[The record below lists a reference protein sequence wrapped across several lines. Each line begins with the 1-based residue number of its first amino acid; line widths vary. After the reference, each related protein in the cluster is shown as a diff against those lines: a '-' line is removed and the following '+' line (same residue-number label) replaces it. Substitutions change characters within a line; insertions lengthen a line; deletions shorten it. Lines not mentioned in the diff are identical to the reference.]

1 MKLNRLAVQNVFSS
15 NLSGEVQAVK
25 FVNELLELAV
35 KQNASDVHI
44 EPLEEVTRVRLR
56 IDGLLYT
63 AVEVPRSSH
72 SAIVSRIKIICGMD
86 IAEKRLPQ
94 DGRVEVEVGGSKI
107 DLRVSTLPVINGE
120 KVVIRLLGKSQKLL
134 ELEALHF
141 SQSNLKTYKQLIN
154 SPHGMILLT
163 GPTGSGKSTTL
174 YATLQE
180 LNSETKNIITIED
193 PVERTL
199 EGINQIAV
207 NNKAGLT
214 FATGLRS
221 IVRQDPNIIMVG
233 EVRDGETAKI
243 AVQAALTGHLV
254 FSTLHTNNAIG
265 AVTRLVDIG
274 IEPFLLAAALRGVVA
289 QRLVRTICPHCKEQY
304 LAERLELVAIG
315 CQENEQLV
323 LYKGRGCE
331 NCNYTGY
338 KGRVAVQEVLQIKE
352 ELQNLITRGA
362 EEGKLLEVAKG
373 NGFISLREDCLTKV
387 LAGLTTVEEFYRVAF
402 S

>member
-35 KQNASDVHI
+35 KQNASDIHI
-44 EPLEEVTRVRLR
+44 EPLEAVTRVRLR
-56 IDGLLYT
+56 IDGLLCS
-63 AVEVPRSSH
+63 AVEVLRSNH

-94 DGRVEVEVGGSKI
+94 DGRVEVEVGSSKV

-120 KVVIRLLGKSQKLL
+120 KVVIRLLEKSQKLL
-134 ELEALHF
+134 ELEALNF
-141 SQSNLKTYKQLIN
+141 SESNLKISKQLIN
-154 SPHGMILLT
+154 SPHGIILLT

-180 LNSETKNIITIED
+180 LNDETKNIITIED
-193 PVERTL
+193 PVERTI

-233 EVRDGETAKI
+233 EIRDGETAKI

-265 AVTRLVDIG
+265 AVTRLLDIG

-289 QRLVRTICPHCKEQY
+289 QRLVRTICPYCED
-304 LAERLELVAIG
+304 
-315 CQENEQLV
+315 
-323 LYKGRGCE
+323 GCE
-331 NCNYTGY
+331 HCNHTGY
-338 KGRVAVQEVLQIKE
+338 KGRIAVQEVLQITPK
-352 ELQNLITRGA
+352 LQNLITYGV
-362 EEGKLLEVAKG
+362 EENVLLETARES
-373 NGFISLREDCLTKV
+373 GFTAIQEDCLAKV
-387 LAGLTTVEEFYRVAF
+387 QVGRTTMEEYYRVA
-402 S
+402 SGVV

>member
-1 MKLNRLAVQNVFSS
+1 MKLSRLAVQNVFSS

-35 KQNASDVHI
+35 KKNASDIHI

-56 IDGLLYT
+56 IDGLLCNV
-63 AVEVPRSSH
+63 VEVLRTNHSS
-72 SAIVSRIKIICGMD
+72 IVSRIKIICGMD

-94 DGRVEVEVGGSKI
+94 DGRVEVEVSGRKV

-120 KVVIRLLGKSQKLL
+120 KVVIRLLEKSQKLL
-134 ELEALHF
+134 QLEALTF
-141 SQSNLKTYKQLIN
+141 SESNLKIYKQLIN
-154 SPHGMILLT
+154 SPHGIILLT

-180 LNSETKNIITIED
+180 LNDETKNIITIED

-233 EVRDGETAKI
+233 EIRDGETAKI

-265 AVTRLVDIG
+265 AVTRLLDIG

-289 QRLVRTICPHCKEQY
+289 QRLVRTICPYCEG
-304 LAERLELVAIG
+304 G
-315 CQENEQLV
+315 CDE
-323 LYKGRGCE
+323 
-331 NCNYTGY
+331 CNHTGY
-338 KGRVAVQEVLQIKE
+338 KGRIAVQEVLEITPK
-352 ELQNLITRGA
+352 LQDMITHGA
-362 EEGKLLEVAKG
+362 EESALLEAARE
-373 NGFISLREDCLTKV
+373 NGFTTLIEDCNTKV
-387 LAGLTTVEEFYRVAF
+387 QAGKTTLEEYNRVA
-402 S
+402 SGVV

>member
-35 KQNASDVHI
+35 KKNASDIHI

-56 IDGLLYT
+56 IDGLLCN
-63 AVEVPRSSH
+63 AVEVLRSNH

-94 DGRVEVEVGGSKI
+94 DGRVEVEVSGSKV

-120 KVVIRLLGKSQKLL
+120 KVVIRILEKSQKLL
-134 ELEALHF
+134 ELEALNF
-141 SQSNLKTYKQLIN
+141 SESNLKIYKQLIS
-154 SPHGMILLT
+154 SPHGIILLT

-180 LNSETKNIITIED
+180 LNDETKNIITIED
-193 PVERTL
+193 PVERTI
-199 EGINQIAV
+199 EGVNQIAV
-207 NNKAGLT
+207 NNKAGLN

-233 EVRDGETAKI
+233 EIRDGETAKI
-243 AVQAALTGHLV
+243 AVRAALTGHLV

-265 AVTRLVDIG
+265 AVTRLLEIG

-289 QRLVRTICPHCKEQY
+289 QRLVRTICPYCES
-304 LAERLELVAIG
+304 
-315 CQENEQLV
+315 
-323 LYKGRGCE
+323 GCE
-331 NCNYTGY
+331 HCNYTGY
-338 KGRVAVQEVLQIKE
+338 KGRMAVQEVLQITPK
-352 ELQNLITRGA
+352 LQKLITQGA
-362 EEGKLLEVAKG
+362 EESVLFEAARE
-373 NGFISLREDCLTKV
+373 NGFTTLREDCLAKV
-387 LAGLTTVEEFYRVAF
+387 QAGQTTLEEYYSVA
-402 S
+402 SC

>member
-25 FVNELLELAV
+25 FVNDLLELAV
-35 KQNASDVHI
+35 KKNASDIHI

-56 IDGLLYT
+56 IDGLLCT
-63 AVEVPRSSH
+63 AVEVLRSNH

-94 DGRVEVEVGGSKI
+94 DGRVEVEVSGSKV

-120 KVVIRLLGKSQKLL
+120 KVVIRLLEKSQKLL
-134 ELEALHF
+134 ELEALNF
-141 SQSNLKTYKQLIN
+141 SESNLKIYKQLIS
-154 SPHGMILLT
+154 SPHGIILLT

-180 LNSETKNIITIED
+180 LNDETKNIITIED
-193 PVERTL
+193 PVERTIA
-199 EGINQIAV
+199 GINQIAV
-207 NNKAGLT
+207 NNKAGLN

-233 EVRDGETAKI
+233 EIRDGETAKI

-265 AVTRLVDIG
+265 AVTRLLDIG

-289 QRLVRTICPHCKEQY
+289 QRLVRTICHYCES
-304 LAERLELVAIG
+304 
-315 CQENEQLV
+315 
-323 LYKGRGCE
+323 GCE
-331 NCNYTGY
+331 HCNFTGY
-338 KGRVAVQEVLQIKE
+338 KGRIAVQEVLQITPK
-352 ELQNLITRGA
+352 LQKLITQGA
-362 EEGKLLEVAKG
+362 EESVLFEAARE
-373 NGFISLREDCLTKV
+373 NGFTTLREDCLAKV
-387 LAGLTTVEEFYRVAF
+387 QAGQTTLEEYYRVA
-402 S
+402 SC

>member
-25 FVNELLELAV
+25 FVNDLLELAV
-35 KQNASDVHI
+35 KKNASDIHI

-56 IDGLLYT
+56 IDGLLCN
-63 AVEVPRSSH
+63 AVEVLRSNH

-120 KVVIRLLGKSQKLL
+120 KVVIRLLEKSQKLL
-134 ELEALHF
+134 ELEALNF
-141 SQSNLKTYKQLIN
+141 SESNLKIYKQLIN
-154 SPHGMILLT
+154 SPHGIILLT

-180 LNSETKNIITIED
+180 LNDETKNIITIED
-193 PVERTL
+193 PVERTIT
-199 EGINQIAV
+199 GINQIAV
-207 NNKAGLT
+207 NNKAGLN

-233 EVRDGETAKI
+233 EIRDGETAKI

-265 AVTRLVDIG
+265 AVTRLLDIG
-274 IEPFLLAAALRGVVA
+274 IESFLLAAALRGVVA
-289 QRLVRTICPHCKEQY
+289 QRLVRTICPNCES
-304 LAERLELVAIG
+304 
-315 CQENEQLV
+315 
-323 LYKGRGCE
+323 GCE
-331 NCNYTGY
+331 HCNHTGY
-338 KGRVAVQEVLQIKE
+338 KGRMAVQEVLQITPK
-352 ELQNLITRGA
+352 LQKLITHNA
-362 EEGKLLEVAKG
+362 EESVLLEAARK
-373 NGFISLREDCLTKV
+373 NSFTTLQEDCLAKV
-387 LAGLTTVEEFYRVAF
+387 QAGQTTLEEYYRVAF
-402 S
+402 C

>member
-35 KQNASDVHI
+35 KKNASDIHI

-56 IDGLLYT
+56 IDGLLCN
-63 AVEVPRSSH
+63 AVEVLRSNH
-72 SAIVSRIKIICGMD
+72 SSIVSRIKIICGMD

-94 DGRVEVEVGGSKI
+94 DGRVEVEVSGSKV

-120 KVVIRLLGKSQKLL
+120 KVVIRLLEKSQKLL
-134 ELEALHF
+134 ELEALNF
-141 SQSNLKTYKQLIN
+141 SESNLKIYKQLIR
-154 SPHGMILLT
+154 SPHGIILLT

-180 LNSETKNIITIED
+180 LNDETKNIITIED
-193 PVERTL
+193 PVERTIA
-199 EGINQIAV
+199 GINQIAV
-207 NNKAGLT
+207 NNKAGLN

-233 EVRDGETAKI
+233 EIRDGETAKI

-265 AVTRLVDIG
+265 AVTRLLDIG

-289 QRLVRTICPHCKEQY
+289 QRLVRTICHYCES
-304 LAERLELVAIG
+304 
-315 CQENEQLV
+315 
-323 LYKGRGCE
+323 GCE
-331 NCNYTGY
+331 HCNHTGY
-338 KGRVAVQEVLQIKE
+338 KGRMAVQEVLQITPK
-352 ELQNLITRGA
+352 LQKLITQGA
-362 EEGKLLEVAKG
+362 EESVLLEAARES
-373 NGFISLREDCLTKV
+373 GFTTLQEDCLAKV
-387 LAGLTTVEEFYRVAF
+387 QAGQTTLEEYYRVA
-402 S
+402 SC

>member
-35 KQNASDVHI
+35 KQNASDIHI
-44 EPLEEVTRVRLR
+44 EPLETVTRVRLR
-56 IDGLLYT
+56 IDGLLCT
-63 AVEVPRSSH
+63 AVEVLRSNH
-72 SAIVSRIKIICGMD
+72 SAIVSRIKIISGMD

-94 DGRVEVEVGGSKI
+94 DGRVEVEVGSSKV

-120 KVVIRLLGKSQKLL
+120 KVVIRLLEKSQKLF
-134 ELEALHF
+134 ELDALNF
-141 SQSNLKTYKQLIN
+141 SESNLTIYNQLIN
-154 SPHGMILLT
+154 SHHGIILLT

-180 LNSETKNIITIED
+180 LNDETKNIITIED

-233 EVRDGETAKI
+233 EIRDGETAKI

-265 AVTRLVDIG
+265 AVTRLLDIG

-289 QRLVRTICPHCKEQY
+289 QRLVRTICPYCE
-304 LAERLELVAIG
+304 G
-315 CQENEQLV
+315 
-323 LYKGRGCE
+323 GCE
-331 NCNYTGY
+331 HCNNTGY
-338 KGRVAVQEVLQIKE
+338 KGRVAVQEVLQITPK
-352 ELQNLITRGA
+352 LQNLITHGV
-362 EEGKLLEVAKG
+362 EESVLLETARES
-373 NGFISLREDCLTKV
+373 GFTTIQEDCLAKV
-387 LAGLTTVEEFYRVAF
+387 QAGRTTMEEYYRVA
-402 S
+402 SGVV

>member
-35 KQNASDVHI
+35 KQNASDIHI
-44 EPLEEVTRVRLR
+44 EPLEAVTRVRLR
-56 IDGLLYT
+56 IDGLLCT
-63 AVEVPRSSH
+63 AVEVLRSNH
-72 SAIVSRIKIICGMD
+72 NAIISRIKIICGMD

-94 DGRVEVEVGGSKI
+94 DGRVEVEVGSSEI

-120 KVVIRLLGKSQKLL
+120 KVVIRLLEKTQKFL
-134 ELEALHF
+134 ELEALNF
-141 SQSNLKTYKQLIN
+141 SEENLKIYKQLIN
-154 SPHGMILLT
+154 SPHGIILLT

-180 LNSETKNIITIED
+180 LNDETKNIITIEE
-193 PVERTL
+193 PVERTI

-233 EVRDGETAKI
+233 EIRDGETAKI

-265 AVTRLVDIG
+265 AVTRLLDIG

-289 QRLVRTICPHCKEQY
+289 QRLVRTICPYCES
-304 LAERLELVAIG
+304 
-315 CQENEQLV
+315 
-323 LYKGRGCE
+323 GCE
-331 NCNYTGY
+331 KCNQTGY
-338 KGRVAVQEVLQIKE
+338 KGRMAVQEVLQITSK
-352 ELQNLITRGA
+352 LQKLITQGS
-362 EEGKLLEVAKG
+362 EESVLLEAAKE
-373 NGFISLREDCLTKV
+373 NGFTNLREDCLDKV
-387 LAGLTTVEEFYRVAF
+387 QAGQTTLEEYYRVA
-402 S
+402 SC

>member
-25 FVNELLELAV
+25 FVNDLLELAV
-35 KQNASDVHI
+35 KKNASDIHI

-56 IDGLLYT
+56 IDGLLCN
-63 AVEVPRSSH
+63 AVEVLRSNH

-94 DGRVEVEVGGSKI
+94 DGRVEVEVGGSKV

-120 KVVIRLLGKSQKLL
+120 KVVIRLLEKSQKLL
-134 ELEALHF
+134 ELEALNF
-141 SQSNLKTYKQLIN
+141 SESNLKIYKQLIN
-154 SPHGMILLT
+154 SPHGIILLT

-180 LNSETKNIITIED
+180 LNDETKNIITIED
-193 PVERTL
+193 PVERTIQ
-199 EGINQIAV
+199 GVNQIAV
-207 NNKAGLT
+207 NNKAGLN
-214 FATGLRS
+214 FAIGLRS

-233 EVRDGETAKI
+233 EIRDGETAKI

-265 AVTRLVDIG
+265 AVTRLLDIG

-289 QRLVRTICPHCKEQY
+289 QRLVRTICPYCES
-304 LAERLELVAIG
+304 
-315 CQENEQLV
+315 
-323 LYKGRGCE
+323 GCE
-331 NCNYTGY
+331 HCNHTGY
-338 KGRVAVQEVLQIKE
+338 KGRMAVQEVLQITPK
-352 ELQNLITRGA
+352 LQKLITQGA
-362 EEGKLLEVAKG
+362 EESVLLEAAKE
-373 NGFISLREDCLTKV
+373 NGFTTLQEDCLAKV
-387 LAGLTTVEEFYRVAF
+387 QAGQTTLEEYYRVA
-402 S
+402 SC

>member
-35 KQNASDVHI
+35 KQNASDIHI
-44 EPLEEVTRVRLR
+44 EPLETVTRIRLR
-56 IDGLLYT
+56 IDGLLCT
-63 AVEVPRSSH
+63 AVEVLRSNH

-94 DGRVEVEVGGSKI
+94 DGRVEVEVGSSKI

-120 KVVIRLLGKSQKLL
+120 KVVIRLLEKSQKLL
-134 ELEALHF
+134 ELEALNF
-141 SQSNLKTYKQLIN
+141 SESNLKIYKQLIN
-154 SPHGMILLT
+154 SPHGIILLT

-180 LNSETKNIITIED
+180 LNDETKNIITIED

-233 EVRDGETAKI
+233 EIRDGETARI

-265 AVTRLVDIG
+265 AVTRLLDID
-274 IEPFLLAAALRGVVA
+274 IEPFLLAVALRGVVA
-289 QRLVRTICPHCKEQY
+289 QRLVRTICPYCED
-304 LAERLELVAIG
+304 
-315 CQENEQLV
+315 
-323 LYKGRGCE
+323 GCE
-331 NCNYTGY
+331 HCNHTGY
-338 KGRVAVQEVLQIKE
+338 KGRIAVQEVLQITPK
-352 ELQNLITRGA
+352 LQNLITHGV
-362 EEGKLLEVAKG
+362 EESVLLETARKS
-373 NGFISLREDCLTKV
+373 GFTTIQEDCLAKV
-387 LAGLTTVEEFYRVAF
+387 QAGRTTMEEYYRVA
-402 S
+402 SGVV

>member
-1 MKLNRLAVQNVFSS
+1 MKLSRLAVQNVFSS
-15 NLSGEVQAVK
+15 SLSGEVQAVK

-35 KQNASDVHI
+35 KKNASDIHI

-56 IDGLLYT
+56 IDGLLCNV
-63 AVEVPRSSH
+63 VEVLRTNH

-94 DGRVEVEVGGSKI
+94 DGRVEVEVSGRKV

-120 KVVIRLLGKSQKLL
+120 KVVIRILEKSKQLLK
-134 ELEALHF
+134 LEALNF
-141 SQSNLKTYKQLIN
+141 SEGNLKIYKQLIN
-154 SPHGMILLT
+154 SPHGIILLT

-180 LNSETKNIITIED
+180 LNEETKNIITIED

-233 EVRDGETAKI
+233 EIRDGETAKI

-265 AVTRLVDIG
+265 AVTRLLDIG

-289 QRLVRTICPHCKEQY
+289 QRLVRTICPYCEG
-304 LAERLELVAIG
+304 G
-315 CQENEQLV
+315 CDE
-323 LYKGRGCE
+323 
-331 NCNYTGY
+331 CNHTGY
-338 KGRVAVQEVLQIKE
+338 KGRIAVHEVLEITPK
-352 ELQNLITRGA
+352 LQNMITHGA
-362 EEGKLLEVAKG
+362 EGSVILEAARE
-373 NGFISLREDCLTKV
+373 NGFTTLMEDCLNKV
-387 LAGLTTVEEFYRVAF
+387 QAGQTTLEEYYKVAF
-402 S
+402 GVV

>member
-63 AVEVPRSSH
+63 AVEVPRSNH

-107 DLRVSTLPVINGE
+107 DLRVSALPVINGE
-120 KVVIRLLGKSQKLL
+120 KVVIRLLEKSQKLL

-141 SQSNLKTYKQLIN
+141 SQSNLQTYKQLIN

-254 FSTLHTNNAIG
+254 FTTLHTNNAIG
-265 AVTRLVDIG
+265 AVTRLLDIG

-289 QRLVRTICPHCKEQY
+289 QRLVRNICPHCKEQY
-304 LAERLELVAIG
+304 LAERLELVALG
-315 CQENEQLV
+315 RQENEQLA

-352 ELQNLITRGA
+352 ELQNLITHGA

-373 NGFISLREDCLTKV
+373 NGFISLREDCLAKV

>member
-35 KQNASDVHI
+35 KKNASDIHI

-56 IDGLLYT
+56 IDGLLCN
-63 AVEVPRSSH
+63 AVEVLRSNH

-94 DGRVEVEVGGSKI
+94 DGRVEVEVSGSKV

-120 KVVIRLLGKSQKLL
+120 KVVIRLLEKSQKLL
-134 ELEALHF
+134 ELEALNF
-141 SQSNLKTYKQLIN
+141 SESNLKIYKQLIR
-154 SPHGMILLT
+154 SPHGIILLT

-180 LNSETKNIITIED
+180 LNDETKNIITIED
-193 PVERTL
+193 PVERTIA
-199 EGINQIAV
+199 GINQIAV
-207 NNKAGLT
+207 NNKAGLN

-233 EVRDGETAKI
+233 EIRDGETAKI
-243 AVQAALTGHLV
+243 AAQAALTGHLV

-265 AVTRLVDIG
+265 AVTRLLDIG

-289 QRLVRTICPHCKEQY
+289 QRLVRTVCPHCES
-304 LAERLELVAIG
+304 
-315 CQENEQLV
+315 
-323 LYKGRGCE
+323 GCE
-331 NCNYTGY
+331 HCSHTGY
-338 KGRVAVQEVLQIKE
+338 KGRMAVQEVLQITPK
-352 ELQNLITRGA
+352 LQKLITQGA
-362 EEGKLLEVAKG
+362 EENVLLEAARE
-373 NGFISLREDCLTKV
+373 NSFTTLQEDCLAKV
-387 LAGLTTVEEFYRVAF
+387 QAGQTTLEEYYRVA
-402 S
+402 SC

>member
-35 KQNASDVHI
+35 KKNASDIHI

-56 IDGLLYT
+56 IDGLLCN
-63 AVEVPRSSH
+63 AVEVLRSNH
-72 SAIVSRIKIICGMD
+72 SSIVSRIKIICGMD

-94 DGRVEVEVGGSKI
+94 DGRVEVEVGGSKV

-120 KVVIRLLGKSQKLL
+120 KVVIRLLEKSQKLL
-134 ELEALHF
+134 ELEALNF
-141 SQSNLKTYKQLIN
+141 SESNLKIYKQLIS
-154 SPHGMILLT
+154 SPHGIILLT

-180 LNSETKNIITIED
+180 LNDETKNIITIED
-193 PVERTL
+193 PVERTIQ
-199 EGINQIAV
+199 GVNQIAV
-207 NNKAGLT
+207 NNKAGLN

-233 EVRDGETAKI
+233 EIRDGETAKI

-265 AVTRLVDIG
+265 AVTRLLDIG

-289 QRLVRTICPHCKEQY
+289 QRLVRTICPYCES
-304 LAERLELVAIG
+304 
-315 CQENEQLV
+315 
-323 LYKGRGCE
+323 GCE
-331 NCNYTGY
+331 HCNHTGY
-338 KGRVAVQEVLQIKE
+338 KGRMAVQEVLQITPK
-352 ELQNLITRGA
+352 LQKLITQGA
-362 EEGKLLEVAKG
+362 EESVLFEAARE
-373 NGFISLREDCLTKV
+373 NGFTTLQEDCLAKV
-387 LAGLTTVEEFYRVAF
+387 QAGQTTLEEYYSVA
-402 S
+402 SC

>member
-35 KQNASDVHI
+35 KQNASDIHI
-44 EPLEEVTRVRLR
+44 EPLEAVTRIRLR
-56 IDGLLYT
+56 IDGLLCS
-63 AVEVPRSSH
+63 AVEVLRSNH

-94 DGRVEVEVGGSKI
+94 DGRVEVEVGSSKV

-120 KVVIRLLGKSQKLL
+120 KVVIRLLEKSQKLL
-134 ELEALHF
+134 ELEALNF
-141 SQSNLKTYKQLIN
+141 AKSNLKIYKQLIN
-154 SPHGMILLT
+154 SPHGIILLT

-180 LNSETKNIITIED
+180 LNDETKNIITIED
-193 PVERTL
+193 PVERTI

-233 EVRDGETAKI
+233 EIRDGETAKI

-265 AVTRLVDIG
+265 AVTRLLDIG
-274 IEPFLLAAALRGVVA
+274 IEPFLLAVALRGVVA
-289 QRLVRTICPHCKEQY
+289 QRLVRTICPYCED
-304 LAERLELVAIG
+304 
-315 CQENEQLV
+315 
-323 LYKGRGCE
+323 GCE
-331 NCNYTGY
+331 HCNHTGY
-338 KGRVAVQEVLQIKE
+338 KGRIAVQEVLQITPK
-352 ELQNLITRGA
+352 LQNLITHSA
-362 EEGKLLEVAKG
+362 EESMFLKTARES
-373 NGFISLREDCLTKV
+373 GFTTIQEDCLAKV
-387 LAGLTTVEEFYRVAF
+387 QAGRTTMEEYYRVA
-402 S
+402 SGVV

>member
-1 MKLNRLAVQNVFSS
+1 MKLSRLAVQNVFSS

-35 KQNASDVHI
+35 KKNASDIHI

-56 IDGLLYT
+56 IDGLLCNV
-63 AVEVPRSSH
+63 VEVLRTNH

-94 DGRVEVEVGGSKI
+94 DGRVEVQVSGSKV

-120 KVVIRLLGKSQKLL
+120 KVVIRLLEKSQKHLQ
-134 ELEALHF
+134 LEALNF
-141 SQSNLKTYKQLIN
+141 AESNLKIYKQLID
-154 SPHGMILLT
+154 SPHGIILLT

-180 LNSETKNIITIED
+180 LNDETKNIITIED

-233 EVRDGETAKI
+233 EIRDGETAKI

-265 AVTRLVDIG
+265 AVTRLLDIG
-274 IEPFLLAAALRGVVA
+274 VEPFLLAAALRGVVA
-289 QRLVRTICPHCKEQY
+289 QRLVRTICPYCEG
-304 LAERLELVAIG
+304 G
-315 CQENEQLV
+315 CDE
-323 LYKGRGCE
+323 
-331 NCNYTGY
+331 CNHTGY
-338 KGRVAVQEVLQIKE
+338 KGRIAVHEVLE
-352 ELQNLITRGA
+352 ITPKLKNMITHGA
-362 EEGKLLEVAKG
+362 EERAILDTARE
-373 NGFISLREDCLTKV
+373 NGFTTLKEDCLNKV
-387 LAGLTTVEEFYRVAF
+387 QAGQTTLEEYYKVA
-402 S
+402 SGVV

>member
-35 KQNASDVHI
+35 KQNASDIHI
-44 EPLEEVTRVRLR
+44 EPLEAVTRIRLR
-56 IDGLLYT
+56 IDGLLCS
-63 AVEVPRSSH
+63 AVEVLRSNH
-72 SAIVSRIKIICGMD
+72 SVIVSRIKIICGMD

-94 DGRVEVEVGGSKI
+94 DGRVEVEVGSNKI

-120 KVVIRLLGKSQKLL
+120 KVVIRLLEKSQKLF
-134 ELEALHF
+134 ELDALNF
-141 SQSNLKTYKQLIN
+141 SKSNLTIYKQLIN
-154 SPHGMILLT
+154 SPHGIILLT

-180 LNSETKNIITIED
+180 LNDETKNIITIED
-193 PVERTL
+193 PVERTI

-233 EVRDGETAKI
+233 EIRDGETAKI

-265 AVTRLVDIG
+265 AVTRLLDIG

-289 QRLVRTICPHCKEQY
+289 QRLVRTICPYCED
-304 LAERLELVAIG
+304 
-315 CQENEQLV
+315 
-323 LYKGRGCE
+323 GCE
-331 NCNYTGY
+331 LCNYTGY
-338 KGRVAVQEVLQIKE
+338 KGRIAVQEVLQITPN
-352 ELQNLITRGA
+352 LQNLITHGA
-362 EEGKLLEVAKG
+362 EECVLLETARES
-373 NGFISLREDCLTKV
+373 GFTTIQEDCLAKV
-387 LAGLTTVEEFYRVAF
+387 QAGRTTMEEYYRVA
-402 S
+402 SGVV

>member
-35 KQNASDVHI
+35 KKNASDIHI

-56 IDGLLYT
+56 IDGLLCN
-63 AVEVPRSSH
+63 AVEVLRSNH

-94 DGRVEVEVGGSKI
+94 DGRVEVEVGGSKV

-120 KVVIRLLGKSQKLL
+120 KVVIRLLEKSQKLL
-134 ELEALHF
+134 ELEALNF
-141 SQSNLKTYKQLIN
+141 SESNLKIYKQLIS
-154 SPHGMILLT
+154 SPHGIILLT

-180 LNSETKNIITIED
+180 LNDETKNIITIED
-193 PVERTL
+193 PVERTIQ
-199 EGINQIAV
+199 GINQIAV
-207 NNKAGLT
+207 NNKAGLN

-233 EVRDGETAKI
+233 EIRDGETAKI

-265 AVTRLVDIG
+265 AVTRLLDIG
-274 IEPFLLAAALRGVVA
+274 IKPFLLAAALRGVVA
-289 QRLVRTICPHCKEQY
+289 QRLVRTVCPHCES
-304 LAERLELVAIG
+304 
-315 CQENEQLV
+315 
-323 LYKGRGCE
+323 GCE
-331 NCNYTGY
+331 HCNHAGY
-338 KGRVAVQEVLQIKE
+338 KGRMAVQEVLQITPK
-352 ELQNLITRGA
+352 LQKLITQGA
-362 EEGKLLEVAKG
+362 EESVLFEAARE
-373 NGFISLREDCLTKV
+373 NGFTTLREDCLAKV
-387 LAGLTTVEEFYRVAF
+387 QAGQTTLEEYYRVA
-402 S
+402 SC

>member
-25 FVNELLELAV
+25 FVNDLLELAV
-35 KQNASDVHI
+35 KKNASDIHI

-56 IDGLLYT
+56 IDGLLCT
-63 AVEVPRSSH
+63 AVEVLRSNH

-94 DGRVEVEVGGSKI
+94 DGRVEVEVGGSKV

-120 KVVIRLLGKSQKLL
+120 KVVIRLLEKSQKLL
-134 ELEALHF
+134 EPEALNF
-141 SQSNLKTYKQLIN
+141 SESNLKIYKQLIN
-154 SPHGMILLT
+154 SPHGIILLT

-180 LNSETKNIITIED
+180 LNDETKNIITIED
-193 PVERTL
+193 PVERTIK
-199 EGINQIAV
+199 GINQIAV
-207 NNKAGLT
+207 NNKAGLN

-233 EVRDGETAKI
+233 EIRDGETAKI

-265 AVTRLVDIG
+265 AVTRLLDIG

-289 QRLVRTICPHCKEQY
+289 QRLVRTICPYC
-304 LAERLELVAIG
+304 
-315 CQENEQLV
+315 EN
-323 LYKGRGCE
+323 GCE
-331 NCNYTGY
+331 HCNYTGY
-338 KGRVAVQEVLQIKE
+338 KGRMAVQEVLQITPK
-352 ELQNLITRGA
+352 LHKLITHGA
-362 EEGKLLEVAKG
+362 EESVLLEAARES
-373 NGFISLREDCLTKV
+373 GFTTLQEDCLAKV
-387 LAGLTTVEEFYRVAF
+387 QAGQTTLEEYYRVA
-402 S
+402 SC

>member
-35 KQNASDVHI
+35 KKNASDIHI

-56 IDGLLYT
+56 IDGLLCN
-63 AVEVPRSSH
+63 AVEVLGSNH

-94 DGRVEVEVGGSKI
+94 DGRVEVEVGASKV

-120 KVVIRLLGKSQKLL
+120 KVVIRLLEKSQKLL
-134 ELEALHF
+134 ELEALNF
-141 SQSNLKTYKQLIN
+141 SESNLKIYKQLIS
-154 SPHGMILLT
+154 SPHGIILLT

-180 LNSETKNIITIED
+180 LNDETKNIITIED
-193 PVERTL
+193 PVERTIA
-199 EGINQIAV
+199 GINQIAV
-207 NNKAGLT
+207 NNKAGLN

-233 EVRDGETAKI
+233 EIRDGETAKI

-265 AVTRLVDIG
+265 AVTRLLDIG

-289 QRLVRTICPHCKEQY
+289 QRLVRTICPYC
-304 LAERLELVAIG
+304 
-315 CQENEQLV
+315 EN
-323 LYKGRGCE
+323 GCE
-331 NCNYTGY
+331 HCNYTGY
-338 KGRVAVQEVLQIKE
+338 KGRIAVQEVLQITPK
-352 ELQNLITRGA
+352 LHKLITQRA
-362 EEGKLLEVAKG
+362 EECVLFEAARE
-373 NGFISLREDCLTKV
+373 NGFTTLQEDCFAKV
-387 LAGLTTVEEFYRVAF
+387 QAGQTTLEEYYRVA
-402 S
+402 SC

>member
-35 KQNASDVHI
+35 KQNASDIHI
-44 EPLEEVTRVRLR
+44 EPLEAVTRIRLR
-56 IDGLLYT
+56 IDGLLCT
-63 AVEVPRSSH
+63 AVEVLRSNH

-94 DGRVEVEVGGSKI
+94 DGRVEVEVGSSKV

-120 KVVIRLLGKSQKLL
+120 KVVIRLLEKSQKLL
-134 ELEALHF
+134 ELEALSF
-141 SQSNLKTYKQLIN
+141 SASNLTIYKQLIN
-154 SPHGMILLT
+154 SPHGIILLT

-180 LNSETKNIITIED
+180 LNDETKNIITIED
-193 PVERTL
+193 PVERTIV
-199 EGINQIAV
+199 GINQIAV

-233 EVRDGETAKI
+233 EIRDGETAKI

-265 AVTRLVDIG
+265 AVTRLLDIG
-274 IEPFLLAAALRGVVA
+274 IEPFLLAAALRGVLA
-289 QRLVRTICPHCKEQY
+289 QRLVRTICPYCEGGCVHC
-304 LAERLELVAIG
+304 
-315 CQENEQLV
+315 NH
-323 LYKGRGCE
+323 
-331 NCNYTGY
+331 TGY
-338 KGRVAVQEVLQIKE
+338 KGRIAVQEVLQMTPK
-352 ELQNLITRGA
+352 LQNLITHGA
-362 EEGKLLEVAKG
+362 EESMLLETARE
-373 NGFISLREDCLTKV
+373 NGFTMLQEDCLAKV
-387 LAGLTTVEEFYRVAF
+387 QAGRTTMEEYYRVA
-402 S
+402 SGVV

>member
-25 FVNELLELAV
+25 FVNDLLELAV
-35 KQNASDVHI
+35 KKNASDIHI

-56 IDGLLYT
+56 IDGLLCN
-63 AVEVPRSSH
+63 AVEVLRSNH

-94 DGRVEVEVGGSKI
+94 DGRVEVEVGGSKV

-120 KVVIRLLGKSQKLL
+120 KVVIRLLEKSQKLL
-134 ELEALHF
+134 ELEALNF
-141 SQSNLKTYKQLIN
+141 SESNLKIYKQLIS
-154 SPHGMILLT
+154 SPHGIILLT

-180 LNSETKNIITIED
+180 LNDETKNIITIED
-193 PVERTL
+193 PVERTIT
-199 EGINQIAV
+199 GINQIAV
-207 NNKAGLT
+207 NNKAGLN

-233 EVRDGETAKI
+233 EIRDGETAKI

-265 AVTRLVDIG
+265 AVTRLLDIG

-289 QRLVRTICPHCKEQY
+289 QRLVRTICHYCES
-304 LAERLELVAIG
+304 
-315 CQENEQLV
+315 
-323 LYKGRGCE
+323 GCE
-331 NCNYTGY
+331 HCNFTGY
-338 KGRVAVQEVLQIKE
+338 KGRIAVQEVLQITPK
-352 ELQNLITRGA
+352 LQKLITQGA
-362 EEGKLLEVAKG
+362 EESVLLEAARE
-373 NGFISLREDCLTKV
+373 NSFTTLQEDCLAKV
-387 LAGLTTVEEFYRVAF
+387 QAGQTTLEEYYRVA
-402 S
+402 SC

>member
-35 KQNASDVHI
+35 KQNASDIHI
-44 EPLEEVTRVRLR
+44 EPLEAVTRVRLR
-56 IDGLLYT
+56 IDGLLCT
-63 AVEVPRSSH
+63 AVEVQRSNH

-94 DGRVEVEVGGSKI
+94 DGRVEVEVGSSKV

-120 KVVIRLLGKSQKLL
+120 KVVIRLLEKSQKLL
-134 ELEALHF
+134 ELEALNF
-141 SQSNLKTYKQLIN
+141 SESNLKTYKQLIN
-154 SPHGMILLT
+154 LPHGIILLT

-180 LNSETKNIITIED
+180 LNDETKNIITIED

-233 EVRDGETAKI
+233 EIRDGETAKI

-265 AVTRLVDIG
+265 AVSRLLDIG

-289 QRLVRTICPHCKEQY
+289 QRLVRTICPYCEGGCAHC
-304 LAERLELVAIG
+304 
-315 CQENEQLV
+315 NH
-323 LYKGRGCE
+323 
-331 NCNYTGY
+331 TGY
-338 KGRVAVQEVLQIKE
+338 KGRIAVQEVLQITPK
-352 ELQNLITRGA
+352 LQNLITHGT
-362 EEGKLLEVAKG
+362 EESMLLETARE
-373 NGFISLREDCLTKV
+373 NGFTMLQEDCLAKV
-387 LAGLTTVEEFYRVAF
+387 QAGRTTMEEYYRVV
-402 S
+402 SGVV

>member
-35 KQNASDVHI
+35 KQNASDIHI
-44 EPLEEVTRVRLR
+44 EPLETVTRVRLR
-56 IDGLLYT
+56 IDGLLCS
-63 AVEVPRSSH
+63 AVEVQRSNH

-94 DGRVEVEVGGSKI
+94 DGRVEVEVGSSKV

-120 KVVIRLLGKSQKLL
+120 KVVVRLLEKSQKLL
-134 ELEALHF
+134 ELKALNF
-141 SQSNLKTYKQLIN
+141 SVSNLKIYKQLIN
-154 SPHGMILLT
+154 SPHGIILLT
-163 GPTGSGKSTTL
+163 GTTGSGKSTTL

-180 LNSETKNIITIED
+180 LNDETKNIITIED

-233 EVRDGETAKI
+233 EIRDGETAKI

-265 AVTRLVDIG
+265 AVTRLLDIG

-289 QRLVRTICPHCKEQY
+289 QRLVRTICSYCE
-304 LAERLELVAIG
+304 G
-315 CQENEQLV
+315 
-323 LYKGRGCE
+323 GCE
-331 NCNYTGY
+331 HCNYTGY
-338 KGRVAVQEVLQIKE
+338 RGRIAVQEVLQITTK
-352 ELQNLITRGA
+352 LQNLINHGV
-362 EEGKLLEVAKG
+362 EESVLLETAKES
-373 NGFISLREDCLTKV
+373 GFTTIQEDCLAKV
-387 LAGLTTVEEFYRVAF
+387 QAGRTTMEEYYRVA
-402 S
+402 SGVV

>member
-25 FVNELLELAV
+25 FVNELLELAA
-35 KQNASDVHI
+35 KQNASDIHI
-44 EPLEEVTRVRLR
+44 EPLEAVTRIRLR
-56 IDGLLYT
+56 IDGLLCT
-63 AVEVPRSSH
+63 AVEVLRSNH

-94 DGRVEVEVGGSKI
+94 DGRVEVEVGSSKV

-120 KVVIRLLGKSQKLL
+120 KVVIRLLEKSQKLL
-134 ELEALHF
+134 ELDALNF
-141 SQSNLKTYKQLIN
+141 SQSNLTIYKQLIN
-154 SPHGMILLT
+154 SPHGIILLT

-180 LNSETKNIITIED
+180 LNDETKNIITIED

-233 EVRDGETAKI
+233 EIRDGETAKI

-265 AVTRLVDIG
+265 AVTRLLDIG

-289 QRLVRTICPHCKEQY
+289 QRLVRTICSYCE
-304 LAERLELVAIG
+304 G
-315 CQENEQLV
+315 
-323 LYKGRGCE
+323 GCE
-331 NCNYTGY
+331 HCNYTGY
-338 KGRVAVQEVLQIKE
+338 RGRIAVQEVLQITTK
-352 ELQNLITRGA
+352 LQNLINHGV
-362 EEGKLLEVAKG
+362 EESVLLETAKES
-373 NGFISLREDCLTKV
+373 GFTTIQEDCLAKV
-387 LAGLTTVEEFYRVAF
+387 QAGRTTMEEYYRVA
-402 S
+402 SGVV

>member
-63 AVEVPRSSH
+63 AVEVPRSSY

-120 KVVIRLLGKSQKLL
+120 KVVIRLLEKSQKLL

-265 AVTRLVDIG
+265 AVTRLLDIG

-304 LAERLELVAIG
+304 LAERLEQMALG
-315 CQENEQLV
+315 RQENEQLA

-373 NGFISLREDCLTKV
+373 NGFISLREDCLSKV

>member
-1 MKLNRLAVQNVFSS
+1 MKLSRLAVQNVFSS

-35 KQNASDVHI
+35 KQNASDIHI

-56 IDGLLYT
+56 IDGLLCT
-63 AVEVPRSSH
+63 AVEVLRSNH
-72 SAIVSRIKIICGMD
+72 NAIISRIKIICGMD

-94 DGRVEVEVGGSKI
+94 DGRVEVEVGSSKI

-120 KVVIRLLGKSQKLL
+120 KVVIRLLEKTQKFL
-134 ELEALHF
+134 ELEALNF
-141 SQSNLKTYKQLIN
+141 SEENLKIYKQLIN
-154 SPHGMILLT
+154 SPHGIILLT

-174 YATLQE
+174 YATLQK
-180 LNSETKNIITIED
+180 LNNETKNIITIEE
-193 PVERTL
+193 PVERTI

-233 EVRDGETAKI
+233 EIRDGETAKI

-265 AVTRLVDIG
+265 AVTRLLDIG
-274 IEPFLLAAALRGVVA
+274 IEPFLLAATLRGVVA
-289 QRLVRTICPHCKEQY
+289 QRLVRTICPYCES
-304 LAERLELVAIG
+304 
-315 CQENEQLV
+315 
-323 LYKGRGCE
+323 GCE
-331 NCNYTGY
+331 NCHHTGY
-338 KGRVAVQEVLQIKE
+338 KGRMAVQEVLQITSK
-352 ELQNLITRGA
+352 LQKLITLGS
-362 EEGKLLEVAKG
+362 EESVLLEAAKE
-373 NGFISLREDCLTKV
+373 NGFTSLREDCLAKV
-387 LAGLTTVEEFYRVAF
+387 QAGQTTLEEYYRVA
-402 S
+402 SC

>member
-35 KQNASDVHI
+35 KKNASDIHI

-56 IDGLLYT
+56 IDGLLCNV
-63 AVEVPRSSH
+63 VEVLRSNH
-72 SAIVSRIKIICGMD
+72 NAIVSRIKIICGMD

-94 DGRVEVEVGGSKI
+94 DGRVEVEVSGSKV

-120 KVVIRLLGKSQKLL
+120 KVVIRLLEKSQKLL
-134 ELEALHF
+134 QLEALNF
-141 SQSNLKTYKQLIN
+141 SESNFKIYKQLIN
-154 SPHGMILLT
+154 SPHGIILLT

-180 LNSETKNIITIED
+180 LNDETKNIITIED
-193 PVERTL
+193 PIERTL

-233 EVRDGETAKI
+233 EIRDGETAKI

-265 AVTRLVDIG
+265 AVTRLLDIG

-289 QRLVRTICPHCKEQY
+289 QRLVRTICPYCEG
-304 LAERLELVAIG
+304 G
-315 CQENEQLV
+315 CDE
-323 LYKGRGCE
+323 
-331 NCNYTGY
+331 CNHTGY
-338 KGRVAVQEVLQIKE
+338 KGRIAVQEVLEITPK
-352 ELQNLITRGA
+352 LQKLISNGA
-362 EEGKLLEVAKG
+362 EENVLLEVAG
-373 NGFISLREDCLTKV
+373 ENGFTTLMEDCNAKV
-387 LAGLTTVEEFYRVAF
+387 QAGQTTLEEYYRVA
-402 S
+402 SGVV

>member
-25 FVNELLELAV
+25 FVNDLLELAV
-35 KQNASDVHI
+35 KKNASDIHI

-56 IDGLLYT
+56 IDGLLWN
-63 AVEVPRSSH
+63 AAEVLRSNH

-94 DGRVEVEVGGSKI
+94 DGRVEVEISGSKV

-120 KVVIRLLGKSQKLL
+120 KVVIRLLEKSQKLL
-134 ELEALHF
+134 ELEALNF
-141 SQSNLKTYKQLIN
+141 SKSNLKIYRQLIN
-154 SPHGMILLT
+154 SPHGIILLT

-180 LNSETKNIITIED
+180 LNDETKNIITIED
-193 PVERTL
+193 PVERTIQ
-199 EGINQIAV
+199 GINQIAV
-207 NNKAGLT
+207 NNKAGLN

-233 EVRDGETAKI
+233 EIRDGETAKI

-265 AVTRLVDIG
+265 AVTRLLDIG

-289 QRLVRTICPHCKEQY
+289 QRLVRTVCPYC
-304 LAERLELVAIG
+304 
-315 CQENEQLV
+315 EN
-323 LYKGRGCE
+323 GCE
-331 NCNYTGY
+331 HCNYTGY
-338 KGRVAVQEVLQIKE
+338 KGRMTVQEVLQITPK
-352 ELQNLITRGA
+352 LQKLITQRA
-362 EEGKLLEVAKG
+362 EECVLFEAARE
-373 NGFISLREDCLTKV
+373 NGFTTLQEDCFAKV
-387 LAGLTTVEEFYRVAF
+387 QAGQTTLEEYYRVAYC
-402 S
+402 

>member
-35 KQNASDVHI
+35 KQSASDIHI

-56 IDGLLYT
+56 IDGLLCT
-63 AVEVPRSSH
+63 AVEVLRSNH
-72 SAIVSRIKIICGMD
+72 NAIISRIKIICGMD

-94 DGRVEVEVGGSKI
+94 DGRVEVEVGSSKI

-120 KVVIRLLGKSQKLL
+120 KVVIRLLEKTQKFL
-134 ELEALHF
+134 ELEALNF
-141 SQSNLKTYKQLIN
+141 SEENLKIYKQLIN
-154 SPHGMILLT
+154 SPHGIILLT

-180 LNSETKNIITIED
+180 LNDETKNIITIED

-199 EGINQIAV
+199 EGVNQIAV
-207 NNKAGLT
+207 NNKASLT

-233 EVRDGETAKI
+233 EIRDGETAKI

-265 AVTRLVDIG
+265 AVTRLLDIG
-274 IEPFLLAAALRGVVA
+274 IEPFLLAATLRGVVA
-289 QRLVRTICPHCKEQY
+289 QRLVRTICPYCES
-304 LAERLELVAIG
+304 
-315 CQENEQLV
+315 
-323 LYKGRGCE
+323 GCE
-331 NCNYTGY
+331 NCHHTGY
-338 KGRVAVQEVLQIKE
+338 KGRMAVQEVLQVTPK
-352 ELQNLITRGA
+352 LQNLITHGA
-362 EEGKLLEVAKG
+362 EESVLIEAARE
-373 NGFISLREDCLTKV
+373 NGFTSLREDCLAKFQV
-387 LAGLTTVEEFYRVAF
+387 GHTTLEEYYRVAF
-402 S
+402 C

>member
-35 KQNASDVHI
+35 KQNASDIHI
-44 EPLEEVTRVRLR
+44 EPLEAVTRIRLR
-56 IDGLLYT
+56 IDGLLCS
-63 AVEVPRSSH
+63 AVEVLRSNH
-72 SAIVSRIKIICGMD
+72 SAIVSRIKIISGMD

-94 DGRVEVEVGGSKI
+94 DGRVEVEVGSSKV

-120 KVVIRLLGKSQKLL
+120 KVVIRLLEKSQKLL
-134 ELEALHF
+134 ELEALNF
-141 SQSNLKTYKQLIN
+141 SESNLKIYKQLIN
-154 SPHGMILLT
+154 SPHGIILLT

-180 LNSETKNIITIED
+180 LNDETKNIITIED

-233 EVRDGETAKI
+233 EIRDGETAKI

-265 AVTRLVDIG
+265 AVTRLLDIG

-289 QRLVRTICPHCKEQY
+289 QRLVRTICPYCED
-304 LAERLELVAIG
+304 
-315 CQENEQLV
+315 
-323 LYKGRGCE
+323 GCE
-331 NCNYTGY
+331 HCIHTGY
-338 KGRVAVQEVLQIKE
+338 KGRIAVQEVLQITPK
-352 ELQNLITRGA
+352 LQNLITHGA
-362 EEGKLLEVAKG
+362 EESMFLKTARES
-373 NGFISLREDCLTKV
+373 GFATIQEDCLAKV
-387 LAGLTTVEEFYRVAF
+387 QAGRTTMEEYYRVA
-402 S
+402 SGVV